1 MKLGVIRE
9 GKVPVDR
16 RVVLLPHQCKYIQEH
31 FPDVKVLVQ
40 SSVVRCV
47 RDEEYETL
55 GLPVVENMDECDVL
69 IGVKE
74 VPIKDL
80 IPEKTYMFFSH
91 TIKKQPANRAL
102 LQAILAKNIRL
113 IDYEC
118 LTDENEER
126 IIAFGRYAGIVGAY
140 HALRTW
146 GLKYK
151 LFELHR
157 AIDCKSYEDL
167 LSELKKVKLP
177 PIKIALTGRGRSGKG
192 ALEILR
198 AAGIRQVSAQEYLE
212 KDFSE
217 AVFVQL
223 ASSDYYK
230 PKHPKIPFEVFYDNP
245 EFFEGDFLKF
255 AYCTDLF
262 ISTHFWHPKA
272 PKLFELPD
280 TQKENFRI
288 RVIADITCDIG
299 GSIPTTLRAST
310 IADPLYDF
318 NRKTF
323 QEERAFSNPEN
334 ITIMA
339 VDNLPTELPFSASED
354 FGEQFIQRVLPH
366 FFNGDKDGVLQRA
379 TIAEKGRLT
388 EKFSYLQDYVAE
400 H

>member
-1 MKLGVIRE
+1 MKIGVIRE

-31 FPDVKVLVQ
+31 FPVKILVQ
-40 SSVVRCV
+40 SSIVRCV
-47 RDEEYETL
+47 RDEAYEAM
-55 GLPVVENMDECDVL
+55 GLPVVENVDECDL
-69 IGVKE
+69 LLGVKE

-102 LQAILAKNIRL
+102 LRTILDKHIRL

-118 LTDENEER
+118 LTDEKGER
-126 IIAFGRYAGIVGAY
+126 IIAFGRYAGIIGAY
-140 HALRTW
+140 NALRTW

-151 LFELHR
+151 LYELHR
-157 AIDCKSYEDL
+157 AIDCKDYHDL
-167 LSELKKVKLP
+167 LKELQKVKLP

-192 ALEILR
+192 AVEILR
-198 AAGIRQVSAQEYLE
+198 AAGVKQVAVSEYLE
-212 KDFSE
+212 KEFSE

-245 EFFEGDFLKF
+245 EFFDSDFLKF
-255 AYCTDLF
+255 AYTTDLF

-272 PKLFELPD
+272 PRLFEM
-280 TQKENFRI
+280 QEISKEAFRI
-288 RVIADITCDIG
+288 RVIADITCDIA
-299 GSIPTTLRAST
+299 GSIPTTIRAST
-310 IADPLYDF
+310 IADPLYDI
-318 NRKTF
+318 NRKTY
-323 QEERAFSNPEN
+323 QEERAFSNLDN
-334 ITIMA
+334 ITVMA

-366 FFNGDKDGVLQRA
+366 FFNGDKEGILARA
-379 TIAEKGRLT
+379 TIAEGGKLT
-388 EKFSYLQDYVAE
+388 EQFSYLQDYVAGN
-400 H
+400 